1 MHTQGESRTDSASRD
16 ILRNFTEVCKLQPL
30 LFWTWEGLE
39 SHLLNNSL
47 HRSFL
52 NCLFYIAALYTACS
66 NGNEYN
72 RYKFNTNVGLFF
84 GNMNGTQILSLI
96 RVSAYRT
103 HSSFKHPGE

>member
-16 ILRNFTEVCKLQPL
+16 ILCNFTEVCKLQPL

-52 NCLFYIAALYTACS
+52 NCLCFILQLFPQRAAMEMNTTDTNLTLMWDCS
-66 NGNEYN
+66 
-72 RYKFNTNVGLFF
+72 
-84 GNMNGTQILSLI
+84 
-96 RVSAYRT
+96 SAT
-103 HSSFKHPGE
+103 